1 MPAVNLLLVYI
12 FMNRRSFI
20 NLTTLSAAA
29 ISIPFLNCSGTNSAF
44 DKTLGL
50 PQTLS
55 QILNKKT
62 LAAIGVA
69 YGAAHPNEYTA
80 SALEQQ
86 LANQN
91 KAQIISSTAP
101 VKDIYSV
108 LNKSIQNDFE
118 TGNTI
123 VLNGWVLALTE
134 ARQCA
139 LFSIIQKK

>member
-1 MPAVNLLLVYI
+1 
-12 FMNRRSFI
+12 MNRRNFI
-20 NLTTLSAAA
+20 SLTTLSAAA
-29 ISIPFLNCSGTNSAF
+29 ISVPFLNCSNTNSNF

-55 QILNKKT
+55 QILDKKT
-62 LAAIGVA
+62 LAAIGAA
-69 YGAAHPNEYTA
+69 YGAVRPNEYNA
-80 SALEQQ
+80 SNLEQQ
-86 LANQN
+86 LANTS
-91 KAQIISSTAP
+91 KTKIISSATP

-108 LNKSIQNDFE
+108 LNKNIQNDFE